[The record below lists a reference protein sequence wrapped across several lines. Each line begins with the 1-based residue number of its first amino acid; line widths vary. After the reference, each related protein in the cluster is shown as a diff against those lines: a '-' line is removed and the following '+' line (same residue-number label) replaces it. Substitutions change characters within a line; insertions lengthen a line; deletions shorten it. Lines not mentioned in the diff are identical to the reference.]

1 MLEKVQLYRGS
12 SISEEE
18 VGAKSKSQVETK
30 SYS

>member
-12 SISEEE
+12 SISEE